1 MIKMIIEDALA
12 GLSIMLMGSILTLL
26 MLAATVLA
34 IESIFLGFLALSIN
48 LKEKIVKLSKILKEG
63 TNE

>member
-1 MIKMIIEDALA
+1 MIIEDALA
-12 GLSIMLMGSILTLL
+12 GLSIMLMSSILTLL